1 MKLKKH
7 KIDEIPQS
15 SMSDIAF
22 LLLVFFIA
30 TTIFNTEQGL
40 PMTLPGKT
48 SVASTVNPKNVLKI
62 SSDAS
67 GNVFI
72 GDDPIAIHELAPQIE
87 ERLAEN
93 DKLIVSIESHPESRY
108 EVMVEVLD
116 QVKLAKATRV
126 SLKMRLI

>member
-1 MKLKKH
+1 MKLKK
-7 KIDEIPQS
+7 KKLDEIPQS

-40 PMTLPGKT
+40 PLTLPGRT
-48 SVASTVNPKNVLKI
+48 SSTSQVNPKNVLKI
-62 SSDAS
+62 TSDEA
-67 GNVFI
+67 GNVFLAEE
-72 GDDPIAIHELAPQIE
+72 PIAIHEIAPTLE

-93 DKLIVSIESHPESRY
+93 DKLIVSIESHPDSRY
-108 EVMVEVLD
+108 EIMVEVLD